1 MDRLAS
7 KVVDFNHFQPT
18 RQSTRVAYDI
28 SHKSLES
35 RSQTLRGPIMN
46 TDPILIPKS
55 DLQPIIERIGHAD
68 SPVGIDA
75 QYTHA
80 IIITY
85 LQQISAR
92 LDAIESKLQATRA

>member
-1 MDRLAS
+1 MSVDPMAKSKADLATI
-7 KVVDFNHFQPT
+7 VDH
-18 RQSTRVAYDI
+18 I
-28 SHKSLES
+28 S
-35 RSQTLRGPIMN
+35 LR
-46 TDPILIPKS
+46 
-55 DLQPIIERIGHAD
+55 D

-92 LDAIESKLQATRA
+92 LDALEERLNKWDSLAANQ